1 VELRDLIVTPIIIFL
16 IYGMAYMLRP
26 MLSNSVTRGYY
37 FPALTVKIIGS
48 LAVGFI
54 YQFYYGGGDTFNFHT
69 YGSRIVWEAFMN
81 NPVDG
86 LKLIFNSSDPELYNY
101 TSRIE
106 FSVDPSSYFVI
117 KVAALFDLITFS
129 TYTSTAVL
137 FAFVS
142 FIGMWFFFL
151 SFYEL
156 FPHLHKRIAI
166 SAFFIPSVFFWGSG
180 LLKDTIVMAC
190 LGIATYQVK
199 KLFIDKRIIWSGL
212 FILFMCLF
220 VMFNVKKYV
229 LLCFLPAVLFW
240 VYAGNLSMIR
250 SAMLRLLL
258 FPFILI
264 ITVFTGFYAIKKI
277 GESDPKYALDKIAQ
291 TARITAYD
299 IGFYS
304 GKDAG
309 SGYTLGELDGSF
321 IGMLKLAPQAI
332 NVSLFRPY
340 LWEVRNP
347 LMLLSG
353 MESLTLLLVFLYLF
367 ITKPRNFFKALS
379 NPNVL
384 FCFVFSVTFAFAVGV
399 STYNFGTLSRYK
411 IPLLPFFAI
420 GLILVTDQ
428 ANRDRK
434 LDELD
439 ETE

>member
-1 VELRDLIVTPIIIFL
+1 MELRDLIVTPIIIFL

>member
-1 VELRDLIVTPIIIFL
+1 
-16 IYGMAYMLRP
+16 MLRP

>member
-1 VELRDLIVTPIIIFL
+1 MELRDLIVTPIIIFL

-199 KLFIDKRIIWSGL
+199 KLFIDKRIIWSGV